1 MNKPQQ
7 TAAIAI
13 CALGLLVLAIGAA
26 VLLSELKKE
35 RDRRKELEADV
46 TQLRAEIETLRIGR
60 ETGAGLSV
68 VDRAVLRAWIED
80 RAVRTAVTDADREK

>member
-13 CALGLLVLAIGAA
+13 CTLGLLVLAIGAA

-35 RDRRKELEADV
+35 RDRREELEADV

-60 ETGAGLSV
+60 DTGAGLSV
-68 VDRAVLRAWIED
+68 VDRAVLRAWIKAG
-80 RAVRTAVTDADREK
+80 AVRTAVTDADAEK